1 MLYGS
6 QKRFDKN
13 GDGKLKGAEW
23 QRWYQYAY
31 GDEIEAKEKRRRANT
46 AEQKRAQIAA
56 DFADHV
62 SDLIN
67 WMYRDLAHLEGER
80 EDQAIRTMH
89 LALYV
94 ISAALQTQK
103 VDESMRYLLRAFWNE
118 FQPTLDESVY
128 QALCAKQ
135 VLFAEIGEISE
146 KCLGSFWRNLLDNL
160 PPERR
165 VGKDDDLQELLDDTS
180 RLYNYFRD
188 DSAPGIDFAK
198 EIEPY
203 WAAIRL
209 PEEPEEAEEYDEDEE
224 PGEESEPW
232 KNYYEKAAPEGNGG
246 GYYQFCKV
254 QFKDGGSPYAYLTG
268 GLPLAVGDFVLV
280 PVGNRNA
287 EKTGRVTDIFVCS
300 AQDAPYP
307 PEKAKFVLRKSERT
321 AFPERT
327 KLQHPAPKQADVS
340 APTESKRAVPP
351 VQSAPIENPQK
362 SAPTV
367 QSAITSPI
375 VSQTLTELEITE
387 KKSTLSK
394 KPFPFGKLIAAV
406 LAVAVIAW
414 VSISSSDRNKQR
426 AAAYDAALQE
436 LSNGNYTSAE
446 QDFSALSGY
455 RDAASLSVYCKYAD
469 MYKDR
474 TDYAGGQD
482 ELSNI
487 TLQYDTSWQQDVDA
501 LETRVKGYKAE
512 KDAAEEAERQRI
524 AAENAAKREQ
534 SLKDQYS
541 GKLPVE
547 GMPVSCLKYTSLG
560 EPDKRLNCKN
570 FEKLEQNQKYF
581 NVYWY
586 DGNGEMI
593 AAGMCAQWRDESEFM
608 LKTFSQYYPSGS
620 NKGQTFHYG
629 NGDNNSG
636 SIRDDYDN
644 PEDLWEDNQ
653 DWYED
658 EDEAWD
664 EWENG

>member
-31 GDEIEAKEKRRRANT
+31 GDEIEAKEKRKRADAA

-103 VDESMRYLLRAFWNE
+103 IDESMRYLLRAFWNE

-128 QALCAKQ
+128 QELCAKQ
-135 VLFAEIGEISE
+135 LLFEEYGVISE
-146 KCLGSFWRNLLDNL
+146 TRLGSFWRNLLDNL

-188 DSAPGIDFAK
+188 DSAPEIDFAK

-224 PGEESEPW
+224 PEEESESW
-232 KNYYEKAAPEGNGG
+232 TDFYEKTVPAGNGG

-268 GLPLAVGDFVLV
+268 GLPLAVGDFVVV

-287 EKTGRVTDIFVCS
+287 EKTGRVTDVFVCS

-307 PEKAKFVLRKSERT
+307 PEKAKFVLRKSEQT
-321 AFPERT
+321 AFPEKKT
-327 KLQHPAPKQADVS
+327 TPVEPAKNEKAATPMPSVPVEPPAVQSVPEEPASFKVEPLPEDPTFTLPPLPKQDE
-340 APTESKRAVPP
+340 P
-351 VQSAPIENPQK
+351 
-362 SAPTV
+362 
-367 QSAITSPI
+367 
-375 VSQTLTELEITE
+375 
-387 KKSTLSK
+387 K
-394 KPFPFGKLIAAV
+394 KPKRRIPWGWLAA
-406 LAVAVIAW
+406 AVAVIAFF
-414 VSISSSDRNKQR
+414 VFALPPLKRTAEANRQMVIAQQAAEREKREQEEQR
-426 AAAYDAALQE
+426 AEQARLEEEAKQLRQQEEREAALQ
-436 LSNGNYTSAE
+436 
-446 QDFSALSGY
+446 
-455 RDAASLSVYCKYAD
+455 
-469 MYKDR
+469 
-474 TDYAGGQD
+474 
-482 ELSNI
+482 
-487 TLQYDTSWQQDVDA
+487 
-501 LETRVKGYKAE
+501 AE
-512 KDAAEEAERQRI
+512 KDAGI
-524 AAENAAKREQ
+524 P
-534 SLKDQYS
+534 YI
-541 GKLPVE
+541 
-547 GMPVSCLKYTSLG
+547 GMPESSIDATRTLG
-560 EPDKRLNCKN
+560 THGMAKSGWAYKKDGTFK
-570 FEKLEQNQKYF
+570 QMTY
-581 NVYWY
+581 YWY
-586 DGNGEMI
+586 TNKRTPIFTAVCQDGKVIETQKNDGYWSGNTLLVPVVKPDI
-593 AAGMCAQWRDESEFM
+593 PT
-608 LKTFSQYYPSGS
+608 TFHSGS
-620 NKGQTFHYG
+620 
-629 NGDNNSG
+629 SG
-636 SIRDDYDN
+636 SVREDYDN
-644 PEDLWEDNQ
+644 PEDLYEDNR
-653 DWYED
+653 DWYDD

>member
-31 GDEIEAKEKRRRANT
+31 GNEIEAKEKRRRANAA

-94 ISAALQTQK
+94 ISAALLTQTI
-103 VDESMRYLLRAFWNE
+103 DESMRYLLRAFWNE

-128 QALCAKQ
+128 QALCTKQ

-146 KCLGSFWRNLLDNL
+146 KRLGSFWRNLLDNL

-165 VGKDDDLQELLDDTS
+165 IGKDDDLQELLDDTS
-180 RLYNYFRD
+180 RLYNYFSS
-188 DSAPGIDFAK
+188 DSTPIIDFAK

-203 WAAIRL
+203 WAAIRIQ
-209 PEEPEEAEEYDEDEE
+209 EESKEAEEAEEYDEDEE
-224 PGEESEPW
+224 PEEESEPW
-232 KNYYEKAAPEGNGG
+232 TDFYEKTVPAGNGG

-307 PEKAKFVLRKSERT
+307 PEKAKFVLRKSEQT
-321 AFPERT
+321 AFPE
-327 KLQHPAPKQADVS
+327 KKILQDEPAKVEKPHVTMQPISKELTDKQPAPKETASCEARV
-340 APTESKRAVPP
+340 ATEPAVFTLPPLPEREEPKKRGTWKIVACAV
-351 VQSAPIENPQK
+351 
-362 SAPTV
+362 
-367 QSAITSPI
+367 
-375 VSQTLTELEITE
+375 
-387 KKSTLSK
+387 
-394 KPFPFGKLIAAV
+394 IAAV
-406 LAVAVIAW
+406 VLVAIFPMFQHTTDVPAQPATQQQPAAMQGSTETTTQGNN
-414 VSISSSDRNKQR
+414 VSKEEKQLDKKQTG
-426 AAAYDAALQE
+426 AAASSTTPK
-436 LSNGNYTSAE
+436 SN
-446 QDFSALSGY
+446 
-455 RDAASLSVYCKYAD
+455 
-469 MYKDR
+469 
-474 TDYAGGQD
+474 
-482 ELSNI
+482 
-487 TLQYDTSWQQDVDA
+487 
-501 LETRVKGYKAE
+501 
-512 KDAAEEAERQRI
+512 
-524 AAENAAKREQ
+524 
-534 SLKDQYS
+534 SLKDKYS
-541 GKLPVE
+541 GKLPVD

-560 EPDKRLNCKN
+560 APSKT
-570 FEKLEQNQKYF
+570 EKCQFYDNMDVHRRYKILD
-581 NVYWY
+581 WY
-586 DGNGEMI
+586 NSEGQIVASCHSHQPKGETEEVI
-593 AAGMCAQWRDESEFM
+593 YAFTYHESPIGRPNSAPAWT
-608 LKTFSQYYPSGS
+608 LPSSSGS
-620 NKGQTFHYG
+620 S
-629 NGDNNSG
+629 NSG
-636 SIRDDYDN
+636 SIRNDYDS

-653 DWYED
+653 DWYDD

-664 EWENG
+664 EWEND

>member
-13 GDGKLKGAEW
+13 GDGKLTGAEW

-31 GDEIEAKEKRRRANT
+31 GDEIEAKETRRRANAA

-80 EDQAIRTMH
+80 EDQAIRTMN

-103 VDESMRYLLRAFWNE
+103 VDESIRYLLRAFWNE
-118 FQPTLDESVY
+118 FQPTFDESVY

-135 VLFAEIGEISE
+135 IMFAEIGEISE
-146 KCLGSFWRNLLDNL
+146 KRLGSFWRNLLDNL

-188 DSAPGIDFAK
+188 DSAPEIDFAK

-224 PGEESEPW
+224 PEEESKPW
-232 KNYYEKAAPEGNGG
+232 TDFYEKSAPAEKPTSG

-268 GLPLAVGDFVLV
+268 GLPLAVGDFVVV

-287 EKTGRVTDIFVCS
+287 EKTGCVTDVFVCS

-307 PEKAKFVLRKSERT
+307 PEKAKFVLRKAERPAT
-321 AFPERT
+321 PEEP
-327 KLQHPAPKQADVS
+327 KAP
-340 APTESKRAVPP
+340 PVPP
-351 VQSAPIENPQK
+351 VEEEPPVAQSAPEEPA
-362 SAPTV
+362 SFEAEPVPEAPTF
-367 QSAITSPI
+367 
-375 VSQTLTELEITE
+375 TLPPLPEQDEP
-387 KKSTLSK
+387 K
-394 KPFPFGKLIAAV
+394 KPKRRIPWGWLAAGVAAV
-406 LAVAVIAW
+406 AFFVFASPPLKRTAEANRQMVIAQQAAEQEK
-414 VSISSSDRNKQR
+414 REQEERRAEQARLEEEAKQLR
-426 AAAYDAALQE
+426 QQEEREAALQ
-436 LSNGNYTSAE
+436 
-446 QDFSALSGY
+446 
-455 RDAASLSVYCKYAD
+455 
-469 MYKDR
+469 
-474 TDYAGGQD
+474 
-482 ELSNI
+482 
-487 TLQYDTSWQQDVDA
+487 
-501 LETRVKGYKAE
+501 AE
-512 KDAAEEAERQRI
+512 KDAGI
-524 AAENAAKREQ
+524 P
-534 SLKDQYS
+534 YI
-541 GKLPVE
+541 
-547 GMPVSCLKYTSLG
+547 GMPESSIDATRTLG
-560 EPDKRLNCKN
+560 THGMAKSGWAYKKDGTFK
-570 FEKLEQNQKYF
+570 QMTY
-581 NVYWY
+581 YWY
-586 DGNGEMI
+586 TNKRTPIFTAVCQDGKVIETQKNDGYWSGNTLLVPVVKPDI
-593 AAGMCAQWRDESEFM
+593 PT
-608 LKTFSQYYPSGS
+608 TFHSGS
-620 NKGQTFHYG
+620 
-629 NGDNNSG
+629 SG
-636 SIRDDYDN
+636 SVREDYDN
-644 PEDLWEDNQ
+644 PEDLYEDNR
-653 DWYED
+653 DWYGD